1 MNQIVAITMPKWG
14 LEMTEG
20 TLAAWH
26 LAEGAAAGKGVELA
40 DIETAKIVNT
50 LELDGDGTVRRL
62 VAKVGETLPVGAL
75 LAVVADPAIPETDI
89 ASFISSFKPAG
100 VASAAPEPVAV
111 AAPVVPV
118 AAAPAGDLAARNEQ
132 AHATPLA
139 KRVAN
144 ELGVDLS
151 TLTGT
156 GRNGRISQEDVEAA
170 AASRVAV
177 PVVAVDDASV
187 DATPMARKVA
197 ASLGVALGQV
207 KGSGRNGKITQDD
220 VEAVAASR
228 GVVTP
233 LPDAPVVV
241 ADEFEVIPLG
251 SMRKAIAEALQ
262 KSKQT
267 IPHFYLTMDVEV
279 DRLLA
284 LREEM
289 NARPGA
295 AKLSVNDFVLRAA
308 ALALAE
314 VPEVNVHYTEAG
326 IKKFAAVGLGLAVAV
341 EAGLIVP
348 VIADAAKK
356 SVGEIGAE
364 AKILAGKARA
374 RSLTAGDL
382 AGGTFTV
389 SNLGMFGIRHFE
401 AIINPP
407 QGAILAVGASRREPR
422 EAPHGVA
429 FISVMSVTLSC
440 DHRAI
445 DGAVGSKFLNA
456 FKALVERPLRLV
468 L

>member
-26 LAEGAAAGKGVELA
+26 LAEGAAAGKGAELA

-89 ASFISSFKPAG
+89 ASFINSFRPAG
-100 VASAAPEPVAV
+100 VASAAPEPVEV
-111 AAPVVPV
+111 VAPVAP
-118 AAAPAGDLAARNEQ
+118 AAPAGDLAARNEQ

-139 KRVAN
+139 RRVAN

-170 AASRVAV
+170 AALRAAA
-177 PVVAVDDASV
+177 PAVAVDDAAV
-187 DATPMARKVA
+187 DATPIARKVA
-197 ASLGVALGQV
+197 ARLGVALAEV

-220 VEAVAASR
+220 VEAVAAAR
-228 GVVTP
+228 GVAPAVA
-233 LPDAPVVV
+233 DAPVVV
-241 ADEFEVIPLG
+241 ADEFELVPHG

-267 IPHFYLTMDVEV
+267 IPHFYLTMDVEM

-308 ALALAE
+308 ALALVE
-314 VPEVNVHYTEAG
+314 VPAVNVHYTEAG
-326 IKKFAAVGLGLAVAV
+326 IKKFASVGLGMAVAV

-364 AKILAGKARA
+364 AKVLAGKSRA

-407 QGAILAVGASRREPR
+407 QGAILAVGASRREAR
-422 EAPHGVA
+422 EAAGGVA
-429 FISVMSVTLSC
+429 FVSVMSVTLSC

-445 DGAVGSKFLNA
+445 DGAVGSRFLKA
-456 FKALVERPLRLV
+456 FKALVERPLALV